1 MSSMTSASPHSVV
14 LALNSGS
21 SSLKFGLYRIE
32 PSIPKVLL
40 SGEVES
46 TGSRQGKF
54 WAKDGNGTVLV
65 SELTNFETSRDA
77 VARIGRFLADRS
89 ETQLFAVGHRVVHG
103 GPTLRRHCVI
113 DGAVLGK
120 TRRGRRLRTAAQSS
134 GVVRHSI
141 RAGELSAI
149 AAGCLLRHCVSCAA
163 S

>member
-65 SELTNFETSRDA
+65 SELTNFETSGDA
-77 VARIGRFLADRS
+77 VARIGRCRRS
-89 ETQLFAVGHRVVHG
+89 RAPCRSPGNYDQTVSSAMDFMAFPASRS
-103 GPTLRRHCVI
+103 CVNSGTIRQI
-113 DGAVLGK
+113 D
-120 TRRGRRLRTAAQSS
+120 S
-134 GVVRHSI
+134 
-141 RAGELSAI
+141 
-149 AAGCLLRHCVSCAA
+149 
-163 S
+163 